1 MRRVRLMVLILV
13 SISLLVGMSTL
24 VFGAPKEIIFHA
36 GGDQFNYNP
45 TKVQIR
51 TPANP
56 YPTKVLEE
64 LAKEWEKLNP
74 GYTIKFPTIPQSGER
89 DWMVA
94 QFAGETAPHII
105 YQNMGIHKDSDYGKG
120 WVVNMTPYLE
130 KPNPYV
136 EGNQRWADLFYETW
150 MQSLKSA
157 DGNFYWIGVDMI
169 PIGYMY
175 NADIFAEL
183 GLEPPKTFG
192 EFLAVIEKIEEAG
205 YVALGTMKAAGTG
218 GATSGATWFM
228 HPLESV
234 MWSDKI
240 PEMDVLR
247 PDNIIDTEELV
258 RAIRLGIFSATDE
271 RNLEFLRWNKLIA
284 DHYPKGWAA
293 GGIDPYS
300 LFVQGKTVMLEGL
313 GGHIVRA
320 MEDDKRTFE
329 LRTFGYPDMT
339 EADSQFGGGIMS
351 GKGSAGY
358 TTTWQITNTAV
369 KDGSIDKCV
378 DFLMFLTAPENL
390 KQYVNEYGFNL
401 PGVKGVEAAP
411 HLQGFKET
419 MDIAEPDY
427 YWHTLNSQMI
437 TSELWNNWARI
448 IVEYVLN
455 DITLDEA
462 ANRMQEWYEKAA
474 DEVYLQNKDTWDLTK
489 W

>member
-1 MRRVRLMVLILV
+1 MVLILV

-24 VFGAPKEIIFHA
+24 AFGAPKEIIFHA

>member
-1 MRRVRLMVLILV
+1 MKSTKTVLILL
-13 SISLLVGMSTL
+13 SICLIMSMST
-24 VFGAPKEIIFHA
+24 VVASAAKEIIFHA

-45 TKVQIR
+45 TKVQVR

-56 YPTKVLEE
+56 YPTKVLAD

-74 GYTIKFPTIPQSGER
+74 GYKIKFPAIPQCQER

-94 QFAGETAPHII
+94 QFAGGTAPHII
-105 YQNMGIHKDSDYGKG
+105 FQNMGIHKDSDYGKG
-120 WVVNMTPYLE
+120 WVVNLSPYLE

-136 EGNQRWADLFYETW
+136 EGNERWGDLFYETW

-157 DGNFYWIGVDMI
+157 DGNFYWVGVDMV

-183 GLEPPKTFG
+183 GLQPPTTFT
-192 EFLAVIEKIEEAG
+192 EFLNVIEKLEAAG
-205 YVALGTMKAAGTG
+205 YVALSTMKSSG
-218 GATSGATWFM
+218 GAGGSSGPTWFM

-240 PEMDVLR
+240 AEMDVLR
-247 PDNIIDTEELV
+247 QDNIIDTEELV
-258 RAIRLGIFSATDE
+258 RAIKKGIFSGTDE
-271 RNLEFLRWNKLIA
+271 RNLEFLKWNKRIA
-284 DHYPKGWAA
+284 DHYPKGWAS

-300 LFVQGKTVMLEGL
+300 LFVQGKIAMLEGV

-320 MEDDKRTFE
+320 MEDDKREFD
-329 LRTFGYPDMT
+329 LLTFGYPDMT
-339 EADSQFGGGIMS
+339 EEDSVFGGGVMS

-358 TTTWQITNTAV
+358 STTWQITDTAV
-369 KDGSIDKCV
+369 KDGTVEKCV
-378 DFLMFLTAPENL
+378 DFLMFITAPENL
-390 KQYVNEYGFNL
+390 KKYVNQYGFNL
-401 PGVKGVEAAP
+401 PGIKGVEAAP

-419 MDIAEPDY
+419 IDVAEPDY

-437 TSELWNNWARI
+437 TSELWTNWTRVVTEFI
-448 IVEYVLN
+448 LE
-455 DITLDEA
+455 DITLEEA
-462 ANRMQEWYEKAA
+462 ANRLQDWYEKSA
-474 DEVYLQNKDTWDLTK
+474 DEVYRQNKDTWDLSK